1 MTKLSAR
8 WVPRLLTVDNK
19 RNRMTISKQ
28 CFDSFKRN
36 PKMFLLRFV
45 SVDETQIY
53 HYTPEMK
60 EQSKQWIGIE
70 EKTAPLGEKEGALPP
85 RQRACTPIPRCR
97 NEIGGIGLRIAA
109 TSTVFSRFSPLGDFL
124 LFPNSGKRFA
134 SNEEVIVETEA
145 CFAEF
150 DKSYF
155 LEDLEKF
162 FFSKS

>member
-60 EQSKQWIGIE
+60 EQSKQWIGRWQVPRR
-70 EKTAPLGEKEGALPP
+70 KRRHGPRLGEERRCSSTKTTRLHADPSLP
-85 RQRACTPIPRCR
+85 QRNWWNWATNCCHIH
-97 NEIGGIGLRIAA
+97 RI
-109 TSTVFSRFSPLGDFL
+109 FQ
-124 LFPNSGKRFA
+124 
-134 SNEEVIVETEA
+134 I
-145 CFAEF
+145 
-150 DKSYF
+150 
-155 LEDLEKF
+155 
-162 FFSKS
+162 

>member
-1 MTKLSAR
+1 MTKLSSR

-60 EQSKQWIGIE
+60 ELSKQWISPGE
-70 EKTAPLGEKEGALPP
+70 QAPKMAKTVLSTGKVKA
-85 RQRACTPIPRCR
+85 TFS
-97 NEIGGIGLRIAA
+97 EIQKA
-109 TSTVFSRFSPLGDFL
+109 
-124 LFPNSGKRFA
+124 
-134 SNEEVIVETEA
+134 
-145 CFAEF
+145 
-150 DKSYF
+150 
-155 LEDLEKF
+155 
-162 FFSKS
+162 